1 MGCGASREHAGPAP
15 GPVPLAAET
24 EEQRAAKLAE
34 LRRLT
39 PEQEAAAAKAAQ
51 RIEEVAAAA
60 EAAPKKE
67 RAAHWLWAAL
77 GGGAIEPLLEH
88 TPLIDLEYLVALAE
102 GGGVMPCGRQN
113 VPPAAFITKRNLWR
127 LKLWGK
133 AKLKASLGVLV
144 LSYPWLDWF
153 HPDRLGAQLRRLLP
167 FLKAMLAE
175 AKRDSPHCTVGVM
188 IDFLCLPQKPFATEE
203 DGARFG
209 VSLKAINAWYFHQ
222 CTYTLL
228 VTNPPPEGADYSNT
242 RLHRDRGWCFFEQAA
257 SMVVKDD
264 TCLLD
269 FGAYEGATE
278 FGDAWAEP
286 GTCLGQMRAG
296 RKPPI
301 APDAFNEQMRARVA
315 SGELNF
321 DEFYRSFR
329 TDAFKRADF
338 FWGKARPF
346 AAPDRANRAQLA
358 HELGVKVDK
367 ASTAEIMATIQAK
380 VDRKGIQL
388 MYRVFD
394 EKRDGLRNTNDK
406 AFGYGLRLSGSF
418 NLTEQGDAFLYQG
431 YYGDGIGR
439 YVAIGAV
446 PAGYINDSG
455 NVETIRAY
463 GGYLDY
469 RHYWSKTWRSNLV
482 LGGMGVDNPREL
494 RNSLITKQAASV
506 HANLLWNPVDPL
518 TLGGEYLY
526 AQREVENGFDG
537 NFNRVQF
544 SAKYDF

>member
-1 MGCGASREHAGPAP
+1 MDRANAIFDQIDADKSGEIDSKELMMALLGAGQEHETVSDLFRVLDTDGNGSISREEFIAGFDLYQKEEAR
-15 GPVPLAAET
+15 LAAEARVAKVARLANEARALEKPLVKT
-24 EEQRAAKLAE
+24 PEQLTAEAELAE

-51 RIEEVAAAA
+51 RIGEVAAAA
-60 EAAPKKE
+60 EAAPEEE
-67 RAAHWLWAAL
+67 RAAATLPDGRELWAVF
-77 GGGAIEPLLEH
+77 GGGAIESLLEH

-127 LKLWGK
+127 LKLWCK
-133 AKLKASLGVLV
+133 VRDKNSLGVLV

-167 FLKAMLAE
+167 FLKAMLAA

-264 TCLLD
+264 CCLLD

-278 FGDAWAEP
+278 FGDEHAEP
-286 GTCLGQMRAG
+286 GTCLAQMKAG

-301 APDAFNEQMRARVA
+301 APDAFGERMRARVA
-315 SGELNF
+315 SGELTFTANADMGF
-321 DEFYRSFR
+321 VIGQYEEGFVAAINRVAADPNWDTR
-329 TDAFKRADF
+329 TLFFMDLGWGDAEAAELRLALQYAAAKCAFPKGAVCVAVE
-338 FWGKARPF
+338 WGNDISEEA
-346 AAPDRANRAQLA
+346 
-358 HELGVKVDK
+358 
-367 ASTAEIMATIQAK
+367 MAT
-380 VDRKGIQL
+380 L
-388 MYRVFD
+388 PPPSS
-394 EKRDGLRNTNDK
+394 RDFTGER
-406 AFGYGLRLSGSF
+406 
-418 NLTEQGDAFLYQG
+418 
-431 YYGDGIGR
+431 
-439 YVAIGAV
+439 AV
-446 PAGYINDSG
+446 WEGKFH
-455 NVETIRAY
+455 T
-463 GGYLDY
+463 
-469 RHYWSKTWRSNLV
+469 
-482 LGGMGVDNPREL
+482 
-494 RNSLITKQAASV
+494 
-506 HANLLWNPVDPL
+506 
-518 TLGGEYLY
+518 
-526 AQREVENGFDG
+526 
-537 NFNRVQF
+537 
-544 SAKYDF
+544 

>member
-1 MGCGASREHAGPAP
+1 MGCGTSKEAAGPAP
-15 GPVPLAAET
+15 GAVQLAAET

-60 EAAPKKE
+60 EAAPEEE
-67 RAAHWLWAAL
+67 RAAAAYQGGALKGQEYWAVC
-77 GGGAIEPLLEH
+77 GGGAIEPLLKH

-127 LKLWGK
+127 LKLWGT

-222 CTYTLL
+222 FTTTLL

-257 SMVVKDD
+257 SMVVKDAS
-264 TCLLD
+264 CLLD

-278 FGDAWAEP
+278 FGDPVNDGP
-286 GTCLGQMRAG
+286 GTCIGQMRAG

-301 APDAFNEQMRARVA
+301 APDAFGERMRARVA
-315 SGELNF
+315 SGELTFTANADMGF
-321 DEFYRSFR
+321 VIGQYEAGFVAAINRVAAEPYATRLLVFSRLGWGDAEAAELRLALQYAAAKCAFPEGAVRVIVRSGNYISEEAMATLPPRGF
-329 TDAFKRADF
+329 
-338 FWGKARPF
+338 
-346 AAPDRANRAQLA
+346 
-358 HELGVKVDK
+358 
-367 ASTAEIMATIQAK
+367 TAES
-380 VDRKGIQL
+380 VDWG
-388 MYRVFD
+388 
-394 EKRDGLRNTNDK
+394 
-406 AFGYGLRLSGSF
+406 AP
-418 NLTEQGDAFLYQG
+418 GDA
-431 YYGDGIGR
+431 
-439 YVAIGAV
+439 
-446 PAGYINDSG
+446 
-455 NVETIRAY
+455 
-463 GGYLDY
+463 
-469 RHYWSKTWRSNLV
+469 RHAWKGKFFT
-482 LGGMGVDNPREL
+482 
-494 RNSLITKQAASV
+494 A
-506 HANLLWNPVDPL
+506 
-518 TLGGEYLY
+518 
-526 AQREVENGFDG
+526 
-537 NFNRVQF
+537 
-544 SAKYDF
+544 

>member
-1 MGCGASREHAGPAP
+1 MGCGASKEPAGPAP
-15 GPVPLAAET
+15 GAVQLAAET
-24 EEQRAAKLAE
+24 AEQRVAKLAE

-39 PEQEAAAAKAAQ
+39 PEQEAAGARAAQ

-60 EAAPKKE
+60 EAAPEEE
-67 RAAHWLWAAL
+67 RADDVSDRMWALW

-133 AKLKASLGVLV
+133 AKHKDSLGVLV

-153 HPDRLGAQLRRLLP
+153 HPDRLGAQLHRLLP

-222 CTYTLL
+222 YTYTLL

-257 SMVVKDD
+257 SMVVKDRN
-264 TCLLD
+264 CLLD

-278 FGDAWAEP
+278 FGDCRNDGP
-286 GTCLGQMRAG
+286 GTCLGQMKAG

-301 APDAFNEQMRARVA
+301 APDAFGERMRARVA
-315 SGELNF
+315 SGELTFTANADMGF
-321 DEFYRSFR
+321 VIGQYEAGFVAAINRVAADPDEITRSLVFMKLGWG
-329 TDAFKRADF
+329 DAE
-338 FWGKARPF
+338 
-346 AAPDRANRAQLA
+346 AA
-358 HELGVKVDK
+358 E
-367 ASTAEIMATIQAK
+367 
-380 VDRKGIQL
+380 
-388 MYRVFD
+388 
-394 EKRDGLRNTNDK
+394 
-406 AFGYGLRLSGSF
+406 LRLA
-418 NLTEQGDAFLYQG
+418 L
-431 YYGDGIGR
+431 
-439 YVAIGAV
+439 
-446 PAGYINDSG
+446 
-455 NVETIRAY
+455 
-463 GGYLDY
+463 
-469 RHYWSKTWRSNLV
+469 
-482 LGGMGVDNPREL
+482 
-494 RNSLITKQAASV
+494 
-506 HANLLWNPVDPL
+506 
-518 TLGGEYLY
+518 
-526 AQREVENGFDG
+526 
-537 NFNRVQF
+537 
-544 SAKYDF
+544 

>member
-1 MGCGASREHAGPAP
+1 MERANAIFDQIDADKSGEIDPKELMMALLGAGQEHETVSDLFRVLDTDGNGSISREEFIAGFD
-15 GPVPLAAET
+15 LY
-24 EEQRAAKLAE
+24 QKYDKLAV

-39 PEQEAAAAKAAQ
+39 PEQGAAAAKAAQ

-60 EAAPKKE
+60 EAAPEEE
-67 RAAHWLWAAL
+67 RAAAAFEDDE
-77 GGGAIEPLLEH
+77 GDEIEMWPFYVGGAIEPLLAH

-127 LKLWGK
+127 LKLWGT

-222 CTYTLL
+222 KTYTLL

-257 SMVVKDD
+257 SMVVKESH
-264 TCLLD
+264 CLLD

-278 FGDAWAEP
+278 FCGTEGDGTGP
-286 GTCLGQMRAG
+286 DTCLGQMRAG

-301 APDAFNEQMRARVA
+301 APDAFGERMRARVG
-315 SGELNF
+315 SGELTFTANADMGF
-321 DEFYRSFR
+321 VIGQYEEGFVAAINRVAAEPNE
-329 TDAFKRADF
+329 DARGLGFI
-338 FWGKARPF
+338 
-346 AAPDRANRAQLA
+346 
-358 HELGVKVDK
+358 ELGWGD
-367 ASTAEIMATIQAK
+367 AEAA
-380 VDRKGIQL
+380 
-388 MYRVFD
+388 
-394 EKRDGLRNTNDK
+394 E
-406 AFGYGLRLSGSF
+406 LRLALQYAAAKCAFPEGGVRVAVTLLATPSPRRRWRRCRLRKTATSPGS
-418 NLTEQGDAFLYQG
+418 APC
-431 YYGDGIGR
+431 GR
-439 YVAIGAV
+439 ASSS
-446 PAGYINDSG
+446 PAECPWATCCSPH
-455 NVETIRAY
+455 T
-463 GGYLDY
+463 
-469 RHYWSKTWRSNLV
+469 
-482 LGGMGVDNPREL
+482 
-494 RNSLITKQAASV
+494 AS
-506 HANLLWNPVDPL
+506 A
-518 TLGGEYLY
+518 
-526 AQREVENGFDG
+526 
-537 NFNRVQF
+537 
-544 SAKYDF
+544 